1 MKLKKFLSNKYFL
14 KKEKKEIF
22 FYKECVTL
30 LFSILNI
37 LQGKFIFD
45 HKKMK
50 SALISPRRCKLDVK
64 IS

>member
-37 LQGKFIFD
+37 LQEKFIFD
-45 HKKMK
+45 HKK